1 MVDYL
6 LSDRYNSIVFSVYIP
21 NSKKNDMIFYLIGK
35 LRCFFPSVLPLLN
48 IIWFLSTGLPPS
60 QKRLWMPGF
69 RFEQNKCFHMLY
81 MVKIGHIYIYIY
93 TYVQPSDYLGIHAY
107 IPVYTYHLL
116 IHEPQGPR
124 YQIQL

>member
-1 MVDYL
+1 MVAL
-6 LSDRYNSIVFSVYIP
+6 GQGGKCAGGYIWL
-21 NSKKNDMIFYLIGK
+21 KWD
-35 LRCFFPSVLPLLN
+35 
-48 IIWFLSTGLPPS
+48 T
-60 QKRLWMPGF
+60 
-69 RFEQNKCFHMLY
+69 H
-81 MVKIGHIYIYIY
+81 IYIY